1 MSLVPWEAPDGI
13 YQKLEHLPNL
23 FLYSAFPFA
32 FKYCNCILF
41 LQVEFMHNLEDKDHQ
56 YRSMLNEKLQ
66 MAEDS
71 GLIQVYSKELGIR
84 LAS

>member
-1 MSLVPWEAPDGI
+1 
-13 YQKLEHLPNL
+13 
-23 FLYSAFPFA
+23 
-32 FKYCNCILF
+32 
-41 LQVEFMHNLEDKDHQ
+41 MHNLEDKDHQ